1 MLRGRWPF
9 LTPRPVPRR
18 ASFPI
23 CRLWLLRY
31 VYFQADDDIYSQE
44 YRPVKVSPPF
54 HGITLKVVD
63 SQTLIEGPARSEPD
77 ESKLY
82 FISSASESQDWLTG
96 GLTSSFS
103 SWRPTLDTLAIK
115 PPVPGPEKLF
125 SLPGHGWELATRSL
139 SVATPYVS
147 GALAQLKSQFRTWTV
162 QQLRERLQSTS
173 RPQRAGLINLYD
185 TIQSDSAVSP
195 SESNVDDPD
204 QIRSDPHQASWQSK
218 TCRARR
224 RHMLLVVSHE
234 PAALVRVVPYNYPD
248 AGPVG
253 AVRSLQSPCADSA
266 EVTFSETTVTHPAGP
281 STDITESI
289 EPPQDADPIS
299 RPVFPGIIDV
309 KNHGAFRIPC
319 LGQPASP
326 SPLLEAEPLMTGPGS
341 RDAMERRAGVRE
353 RPDVG
358 NVAEDYERW
367 SSPLIRT
374 DALADTTTLARRDR
388 LRIRWGARLFWLG
401 CAVAERS
408 ARE

>member
-1 MLRGRWPF
+1 MTSIVSYL
-9 LTPRPVPRR
+9 
-18 ASFPI
+18 
-23 CRLWLLRY
+23 
-31 VYFQADDDIYSQE
+31 QE

-115 PPVPGPEKLF
+115 PPVPGPGEAI
-125 SLPGHGWELATRSL
+125 LA
-139 SVATPYVS
+139 
-147 GALAQLKSQFRTWTV
+147 
-162 QQLRERLQSTS
+162 
-173 RPQRAGLINLYD
+173 AG
-185 TIQSDSAVSP
+185 P
-195 SESNVDDPD
+195 
-204 QIRSDPHQASWQSK
+204 RSDPIHTKRAGNRK
-218 TCRARR
+218 LVEPGEDTCWLVQ
-224 RHMLLVVSHE
+224 LLVVSHE

-358 NVAEDYERW
+358 NVTDYERW

-408 ARE
+408 AREWW

>member
-1 MLRGRWPF
+1 M
-9 LTPRPVPRR
+9 TST
-18 ASFPI
+18 AKS
-23 CRLWLLRY
+23 
-31 VYFQADDDIYSQE
+31 
-44 YRPVKVSPPF
+44 
-54 HGITLKVVD
+54 ITLKVVD

-115 PPVPGPEKLF
+115 PP
-125 SLPGHGWELATRSL
+125 
-139 SVATPYVS
+139 
-147 GALAQLKSQFRTWTV
+147 
-162 QQLRERLQSTS
+162 
-173 RPQRAGLINLYD
+173 LYD
-185 TIQSDSAVSP
+185 AIQSDSAVSP
-195 SESNVDDPD
+195 SELNVDDPD
-204 QIRSDPHQASWQSK
+204 QIRSTPSELAIENLSSQAK
-218 TCRARR
+218 T
-224 RHMLLVVSHE
+224 HVVSHE

-266 EVTFSETTVTHPAGP
+266 EVKFSETTVTHPAGP

-341 RDAMERRAGVRE
+341 QDAMERRAGVRE
-353 RPDVG
+353 RPAVG